1 MPRLPNI
8 ESLGERPIASPARGI
23 SSYRGESGAETVT
36 GEAVMRFGST
46 VERAGDVVYKAQ
58 QEAQEKFDKVS
69 AEEAFNSYRERQI
82 DLTIGEKNGFVHRK
96 GKAAADGTLYP
107 QFVGNLN
114 NSYNEISGGLLNDR
128 QRELFR
134 QRADITNIQYKEN
147 LLRHITEQS
156 NQQARQTVEAGLAL
170 EHKSAGFAWRDP
182 NAIKTSLLRSE
193 ALLVEQAEREGW
205 KPDASGQNPILDA
218 KRLEQRT
225 KIHTAVINTALAND
239 QWQYAQNY
247 YRQNKGDI
255 ADPNGSVAQALEEG
269 GLRGRS
275 QANADRIMKEYRDPT
290 AALEAARQIK
300 DPKVRDATVERV
312 HRQIS
317 EEKNFDARRRNALFV
332 DATSVVEQTGD
343 TDRIDPARWAEL
355 GPDQRS
361 ALKDRA
367 THVRNGTE
375 PKQNDEAWLKIANMA
390 PGALARIDEAELM
403 TTYRPNLDAEHWAQ
417 AVTRWRT
424 ARDAAQGKP
433 EALVKIK
440 DDLTFEQR
448 FNDTVKQSGLL
459 PKDKTIGAL
468 KGDQAGVIAQ
478 LRKSAADDLV
488 AYKRASGKDYV
499 PPEEVQRIINRR
511 VLQSAFIDNPY
522 WFGGETKPITL
533 LTPEE
538 RTKAVVP
545 MKKIMEQDPSAVVK
559 IKNYAR
565 SLGVNASDKQIER
578 AYFVHISG
586 GSLDEYQRALGKK

>member
-1 MPRLPNI
+1 L
-8 ESLGERPIASPARGI
+8 
-23 SSYRGESGAETVT
+23 
-36 GEAVMRFGST
+36 
-46 VERAGDVVYKAQ
+46 
-58 QEAQEKFDKVS
+58 
-69 AEEAFNSYRERQI
+69 
-82 DLTIGEKNGFVHRK
+82 
-96 GKAAADGTLYP
+96 
-107 QFVGNLN
+107 
-114 NSYNEISGGLLNDR
+114 
-128 QRELFR
+128 
-134 QRADITNIQYKEN
+134 
-147 LLRHITEQS
+147 
-156 NQQARQTVEAGLAL
+156 
-170 EHKSAGFAWRDP
+170 
-182 NAIKTSLLRSE
+182 
-193 ALLVEQAEREGW
+193 
-205 KPDASGQNPILDA
+205 
-218 KRLEQRT
+218 
-225 KIHTAVINTALAND
+225 
-239 QWQYAQNY
+239 
-247 YRQNKGDI
+247 
-255 ADPNGSVAQALEEG
+255 AQALEEG
-269 GLRGRS
+269 GLRQRS
-275 QANADRIMKEYRDPT
+275 QASADTIMNEHRDPM

-300 DPKVRDATVERV
+300 DPKVRDATVARV
-312 HRQIS
+312 HQRIS
-317 EEKNFDARRRNALFV
+317 EERNFDVRQRNALFV

-343 TDRIDPARWAEL
+343 TDRIDPAKWARL
-355 GPDQRS
+355 GPDQKA

-433 EALVKIK
+433 EAMVKIK

-448 FNDTVKQSGLL
+448 FNDTVKRSGLL

-499 PPEEVQRIINRR
+499 PPEEVQRIINRH
-511 VLQSAFIDNPY
+511 VLQSAFVEKPWYQSD
-522 WFGGETKPITL
+522 ESKPITV

-538 RTKAVVP
+538 RTKAYVP
-545 MKKIMEQDPSAVVK
+545 MKKIIEQDPSAVVK

-586 GSLDEYQRALGKK
+586 GSLDEYRRALTGKR